1 MYVAKLRA
9 GGSANAMDERRAR
22 RRWAPRLIAIVC
34 LLLARP
40 ALAAPSDAD
49 RATARELGS
58 AGVAALEA
66 KDYATAV
73 DRLSRAIAL
82 YDAPTLRLARA
93 RALRGMG
100 RFVSASEDYHAI
112 LVRTPLPSDPPP
124 IVQATR
130 DAKTELPG
138 VEASIAHLTVTVT
151 GGPADVRV
159 DGADWPSATV
169 GIPRPLDPG
178 EHLVEAIVGGTAVQ
192 GQRVTLSPGQDG
204 RVDLAVTAPLTGT
217 QPPAPPPSAPLATG
231 AATSVPNATAAPAS
245 HSTDHTAA
253 IVTAAISGALAAGA
267 VVTGIMAMSAKS
279 DFNEQNR
286 PDVPHDTK
294 ENLHNKASS
303 LALVS
308 TVLTGA
314 AVVGGGISIYLF
326 VAPAHSDQRAS
337 LPATARRMNMGFVFS
352 KRF

>member
-1 MYVAKLRA
+1 MYLPKRRA
-9 GGSANAMDERRAR
+9 GGTADAMGVGRRAR
-22 RRWAPRLIAIVC
+22 WRWAPWLIAIAS
-34 LLLARP
+34 LLLALP

-66 KDYATAV
+66 KDYPTAV

-93 RALRGMG
+93 RALRAMG
-100 RFVSASEDYHAI
+100 HFVSASEDYHAI
-112 LVRTPLPSDPPP
+112 LVRTPLPNDPPP
-124 IVQATR
+124 LVQATR
-130 DAKTELPG
+130 DAKTELPE

-159 DGADWPSATV
+159 DGADWPTATI

-178 EHLVEAIVGGTAVQ
+178 EHLVEAVSGGVAVQ
-192 GQRVTLSPGQDG
+192 GQRVTLKPGQDG
-204 RVDLAVTAPLTGT
+204 RVELAVTAPSTGAQ
-217 QPPAPPPSAPLATG
+217 QPPPGAALAPTG
-231 AATSVPNATAAPAS
+231 AAMAAPDASKPPS
-245 HSTDHTAA
+245 HSNTAA
-253 IVTAAISGALAAGA
+253 IVTAAVSGALAVGA
-267 VVTGIMAMSAKS
+267 VVTGLMAMSRKS
-279 DFNEQNR
+279 DFDEQNR

-294 ENLHNKASS
+294 EDLRNKASS
-303 LALVS
+303 MALVS

-314 AVVGGGISIYLF
+314 AVVAGGISVYLF
-326 VAPAHSDQRAS
+326 VAPAHSEQAS
-337 LPATARRMNMGFVFS
+337 PHATARRMNMGFVFS